1 MLGSAIETPGLRREL
16 EKAENLVLVL
26 AHALLSLL
34 VRLMVLG
41 LGIHGS
47 GGGVAELKTGITSPQ
62 LLLPEKRN
70 HPRVGRG
77 AGWFA
82 IQSITE
88 PRW

>member
-47 GGGVAELKTGITSPQ
+47 GGGGGRTENWNNLTAAASPREEKSPQ
-62 LLLPEKRN
+62 SRS
-70 HPRVGRG
+70 GRRLVCN
-77 AGWFA
+77 
-82 IQSITE
+82 TVHY
-88 PRW
+88 RT